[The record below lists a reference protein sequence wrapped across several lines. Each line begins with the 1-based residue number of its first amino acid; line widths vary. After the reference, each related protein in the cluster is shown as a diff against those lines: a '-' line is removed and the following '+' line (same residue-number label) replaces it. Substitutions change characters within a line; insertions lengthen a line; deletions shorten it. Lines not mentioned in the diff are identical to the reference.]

1 MLNYQKTYK
10 QKEVIMKS
18 KKMRFLI
25 GLTIIIVAI
34 TATIASAYGNPGVL
48 SPNHHV
54 QGLSDGEWSAI
65 WWQHILAIPNAENP
79 LVGATGTNCIYD
91 LIGNVGLIMANPQAG
106 EVLSCEVPRGTML
119 YLDIV
124 SAECSTLEEP
134 PFYGGDEEGLRAC
147 AEGFAIEDLQATIDG
162 IDVRNLDRYLH
173 TSPLFEFTVP
183 EDNIL
188 YVDAGSGESISYG
201 AHLMLAPL
209 SPGVHEIYLYGYVPD
224 LDFAAEQTLQIT
236 VTQ

>member
-1 MLNYQKTYK
+1 
-10 QKEVIMKS
+10 MKL
-18 KKMRFLI
+18 KRMRLVFVV
-25 GLTIIIVAI
+25 IIVVVVI
-34 TATIASAYGNPGVL
+34 TATIASANGKGNPGVL

-54 QGLSDGEWSAI
+54 QGLTDGEWSAL
-65 WWQHILAIPNAENP
+65 WWQHIFALPYAENP

-91 LIGNVGLIMANPQAG
+91 RLGNVGLIMADPQAS
-106 EVLSCEVPRGTML
+106 EMLTCEVPVGMML

-124 SAECSTLEEP
+124 SAECSTLEEA
-134 PFYGGDEEGLRAC
+134 PFYGGDEEELRTC
-147 AEGFAIEDLQATIDG
+147 AEGFTIENLQASIDG
-162 IDVRNLDRYLH
+162 VDVRNLDEYIH

-188 YVDAGSGESISYG
+188 DVPAGSIGESVSYG

-209 SPGVHEIYLYGYVPD
+209 SPGVHEIYLYGFVPS

-236 VTQ
+236 VTR